1 MKYINWLID
10 SLLTL
15 AFLSCM
21 DDKGSYDY
29 TKLDE
34 PVWKLREGS
43 NTIWVE
49 CRAGEMAKFKSTP
62 FFTWQGD
69 SAARA
74 ANCLLHQVDDLV
86 KLLVVNA
93 RIVCQN
99 VVVDV
104 LQNQFP
110 IAFKRS
116 FHFRSLLRGNVRKT
130 GRERNR
136 IGN

>member
-1 MKYINWLID
+1 MKYINWLIG

-69 SAARA
+69 SAAR
-74 ANCLLHQVDDLV
+74 
-86 KLLVVNA
+86 
-93 RIVCQN
+93 
-99 VVVDV
+99 
-104 LQNQFP
+104 QFHC
-110 IAFKRS
+110 
-116 FHFRSLLRGNVRKT
+116 FHNPRFLLRTIIKGNDRHHS
-130 GRERNR
+130 
-136 IGN
+136 II

>member
-1 MKYINWLID
+1 MKYINWLIG

-49 CRAGEMAKFKSTP
+49 CRAGE
-62 FFTWQGD
+62 
-69 SAARA
+69 
-74 ANCLLHQVDDLV
+74 V
-86 KLLVVNA
+86 
-93 RIVCQN
+93 
-99 VVVDV
+99 
-104 LQNQFP
+104 
-110 IAFKRS
+110 
-116 FHFRSLLRGNVRKT
+116 
-130 GRERNR
+130 
-136 IGN
+136 

>member
-1 MKYINWLID
+1 MKYINWLIG

-62 FFTWQGD
+62 LF
-69 SAARA
+69 
-74 ANCLLHQVDDLV
+74 LHGREIRL
-86 KLLVVNA
+86 
-93 RIVCQN
+93 R
-99 VVVDV
+99 V
-104 LQNQFP
+104 LQEYVMNG
-110 IAFKRS
+110 K
-116 FHFRSLLRGNVRKT
+116 
-130 GRERNR
+130 
-136 IGN
+136 

>member
-1 MKYINWLID
+1 MKYINWLIG

-74 ANCLLHQVDDLV
+74 ANCLLHQLGDLV

-104 LQNQFP
+104 LQNQIP
-110 IAFKRS
+110 IAVKR
-116 FHFRSLLRGNVRKT
+116 FFRFRSLLRRTFRKT

>member
-1 MKYINWLID
+1 MKYINWLIG

-62 FFTWQGD
+62 FFHG
-69 SAARA
+69 REIR
-74 ANCLLHQVDDLV
+74 L
-86 KLLVVNA
+86 
-93 RIVCQN
+93 R
-99 VVVDV
+99 V
-104 LQNQFP
+104 LQEYVMNG
-110 IAFKRS
+110 K
-116 FHFRSLLRGNVRKT
+116 
-130 GRERNR
+130 
-136 IGN
+136 

>member
-1 MKYINWLID
+1 MKYINWLIG

-74 ANCLLHQVDDLV
+74 ANCLLHQVDDFV
-86 KLLVVNA
+86 KLLPVNV
-93 RIVCQN
+93 RITCQN

-110 IAFKRS
+110 TAFKRLLR
-116 FHFRSLLRGNVRKT
+116 FRSLLRRTFRKT
-130 GRERNR
+130 GRERN
-136 IGN
+136 

>member
-1 MKYINWLID
+1 MKYINWLIG

-62 FFTWQGD
+62 FFTG
-69 SAARA
+69 REIR
-74 ANCLLHQVDDLV
+74 L
-86 KLLVVNA
+86 
-93 RIVCQN
+93 R
-99 VVVDV
+99 V
-104 LQNQFP
+104 LQEYVMNG
-110 IAFKRS
+110 K
-116 FHFRSLLRGNVRKT
+116 
-130 GRERNR
+130 
-136 IGN
+136 

>member
-1 MKYINWLID
+1 MKYINWLIG

-74 ANCLLHQVDDLV
+74 AGVRYEWKVNG
-86 KLLVVNA
+86 VVLINSSVGFTGNLISLQWISYSSVFLRL
-93 RIVCQN
+93 RISA
-99 VVVDV
+99 D
-104 LQNQFP
+104 
-110 IAFKRS
+110 
-116 FHFRSLLRGNVRKT
+116 
-130 GRERNR
+130 
-136 IGN
+136 